1 MKKALIALLILS
13 TAGAVAYAQA
23 TAPAPQAANQEQYLE
38 LLRSDLKTQKVALIT
53 EGMQMTDADSAIF
66 WPIYRKYDAGLTV
79 LNDERIAII
88 KDFAQNFDTL
98 TAVKAEELTNRTF
111 AFLENR
117 IKLQK
122 TTYKEIAKALNPI
135 FAGKFMQIERQIN
148 TLMDFQIQSQIPLV
162 K

>member
-1 MKKALIALLILS
+1 MKKALIALMILFA
-13 TAGAVAYAQA
+13 AGAVAYAQA
-23 TAPAPQAANQEQYLE
+23 ATQAPKPANQEQYLE

-66 WPIYRKYDAGLTV
+66 WPIYRKYDAELTV
-79 LNDERIAII
+79 LNDERIAVI
-88 KDFAQNFDTL
+88 KDFAQNFSTL
-98 TAVKAEELTNRTF
+98 TAVKAEELTTRTF
-111 AFLENR
+111 AFFENR
-117 IKLQK
+117 LKLQK
-122 TTYKEIAKALNPI
+122 TITKEIAKALNPI

>member
-1 MKKALIALLILS
+1 MKRALIALMILS
-13 TAGAVAYAQA
+13 AAGAVAYAQA
-23 TAPAPQAANQEQYLE
+23 AAPAPQADNQEQYLE

-66 WPIYRKYDAGLTV
+66 WPIYRKYDAELTV
-79 LNDERIAII
+79 LGDERIAVI
-88 KDFAQNFDTL
+88 KDFAQNFSAL
-98 TAVKAEELTNRTF
+98 TAAKAEELTNRTF
-111 AFLENR
+111 AFFENR
-117 IKLQK
+117 LKLQK
-122 TTYKEIAKALNPI
+122 KYYKQIAKALNPI